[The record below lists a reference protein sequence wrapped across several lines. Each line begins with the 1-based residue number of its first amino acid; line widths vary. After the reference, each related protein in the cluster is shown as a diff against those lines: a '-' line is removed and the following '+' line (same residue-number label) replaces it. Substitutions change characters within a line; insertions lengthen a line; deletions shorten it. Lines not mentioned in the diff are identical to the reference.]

1 MGKHAKEQGCHF
13 EPQCVGLC
21 VGGEKSPGGRGLRL
35 GDFPKGMPLALV
47 AIPMKNRE
55 SFPRNDKSTGK
66 FFKCCASVVEGF
78 ILSCCPKDSFGEKNL
93 KGWAFAFVGFFT
105 NFIGYKNHKSMKAK
119 TTILIALIFVF
130 SATSIAQSLNV
141 ESPSSDTLQI
151 PFIERFTE
159 GSLETNNWETDCENW
174 SIESDSGNPAPSVRF
189 NGQPGIIGEYN
200 CTLTSDWI
208 STKNA
213 ENRIYIRFD
222 NRSIFSFTGN
232 DTLFVEVFDSVNW
245 YTVHRYTHPDEYW
258 EPWSNRRLRLTS
270 FITANHFKIRFR
282 AKGMNSLNINYWA
295 VDNIFIYNGVWFPDQ
310 LEGYYVW
317 SNNFGVKLKW
327 DLVTPPDSDGG
338 NPLTYL
344 NFMACDSF
352 GISDG
357 GNWTNAIKFDTIM
370 NYYDSSYIYL
380 IRSYIANTDFDSIV
394 LNIWRGKDGN
404 ILQFRQNVTAKTFAN
419 FENFYEINPPILYAD
434 TSPFWVGF
442 EVFGQEGGSDV
453 FWTSCND
460 AVDGYGNL
468 YKTEQSETWETM
480 SNDYGNWTTKI
491 HFSYTNPDFHIKD
504 GFVIYRKEEN
514 SDSVFK
520 TYDYYKIFNGGWGF
534 TYFDE
539 YPNIDLNKTYSYQVR
554 SASVNHWVIPKDTI
568 LSLPAYAKINGDEDF
583 VTVLVTHFQENNK
596 KDFSLT
602 AYPNPT
608 TTKLIIKSE
617 SKLKKV
623 HIYNLLGQKVGELG
637 ANKQTQVE
645 IDVSRYQ
652 KGIYLLK
659 VETEKGVVSRKFV
672 VE

>member
-1 MGKHAKEQGCHF
+1 MRRKEYPNNKFQININS
-13 EPQCVGLC
+13 QKN
-21 VGGEKSPGGRGLRL
+21 KSQTVL
-35 GDFPKGMPLALV
+35 
-47 AIPMKNRE
+47 II
-55 SFPRNDKSTGK
+55 
-66 FFKCCASVVEGF
+66 F
-78 ILSCCPKDSFGEKNL
+78 I
-93 KGWAFAFVGFFT
+93 
-105 NFIGYKNHKSMKAK
+105 NFIEYKNHVLMKAK
-119 TTILIALIFVF
+119 ITILITLIFAF
-130 SATSIAQSLNV
+130 ATTSIAQNFITGSL
-141 ESPSSDTLQI
+141 STDTLQI

-159 GSLETNNWETDCENW
+159 GSLETNNWVADCNNW

-213 ENRIYIRFD
+213 GNKTYIRFD
-222 NRSIFSFTGN
+222 IKGIFNFTGNN
-232 DTLFVEVFDSVNW
+232 DTLFVEVFDSMNW
-245 YTVHRYTHPDEYW
+245 HCAWKFTIMPSDFWIVYFPILIPHIDSLDY
-258 EPWSNRRLRLTS
+258 
-270 FITANHFKIRFR
+270 FKIRFR
-282 AKGMNSLNINYWA
+282 ANGDSLTNVEYWA
-295 VDNIFIYNGVWFPDQ
+295 IDNIFIYDGVYFPEQ

-317 SNNFGVKLKW
+317 NNNFGIKLKW

-380 IRSYIANTDFDSIV
+380 IRNYIANTDFDSIV

-468 YKTEQSETWETM
+468 YKTEQSETWETL

-539 YPNIDLNKTYSYQVR
+539 YPSIDLNKTYSYQVR

-568 LSLPAYAKINGDEDF
+568 LSLPAYAKINGDEDY
-583 VTVLVTHFQENNK
+583 VTVLVTHQHQQTEK
-596 KDFSLT
+596 GTSLT

-608 TTKLIIKSE
+608 TTTLNIKSE

-623 HIYNLLGQKVGELG
+623 HIYNLLGQEVGG
-637 ANKQTQVE
+637 FAANNETQVE
-645 IDVSRYQ
+645 IDVSSFQ
-652 KGIYLLK
+652 KGVYLLK
-659 VETEKGVVSRKFV
+659 IETGIGVVSRKFV